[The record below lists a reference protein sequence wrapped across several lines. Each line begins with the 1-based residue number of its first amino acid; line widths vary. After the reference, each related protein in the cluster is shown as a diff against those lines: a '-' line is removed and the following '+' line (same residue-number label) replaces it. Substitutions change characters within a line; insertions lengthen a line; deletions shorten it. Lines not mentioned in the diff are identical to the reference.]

1 MATKQTLMIK
11 KYLKAIGFG
20 DVKVGKGKD
29 TFADMMN
36 AKIYIDINWYD
47 KKNKELKVYSQA
59 IKNYY
64 DRKLNHKIKISMAT
78 YTIFHELGHL
88 VSMKDYENKNF
99 NKAYG
104 QYTKGVKKIKTKSI
118 QKSVNQYRN
127 LKMEKLADKYAYAI
141 YLLNENSAIAFDKKM
156 KKQFSC

>member
-11 KYLKAIGFG
+11 KYLKEIGFG
-20 DVKVGKGKD
+20 DVRVGKSKD

-36 AKIYIDINWYD
+36 GKIYVDINWYD

-64 DRKLNHKIKISMAT
+64 DKKLNHKIKISMAT

-88 VSMKDYENKNF
+88 ISIKDYENKNF

-104 QYTKGVKKIKTKSI
+104 QYTKGVKKIKTNSI
-118 QKSVNQYRN
+118 QKGVNQYRN